1 MTVIICVDD
10 KMGTIFNCRRQS
22 QDNILRERV
31 LALSENANLWM
42 SPYSQKQFRE
52 NDNRNICVA
61 DNYLFAAE
69 NEDFCFVEGVPL
81 SAFSEKI
88 DRIILYKWNR
98 VYPSDETFD
107 MDLSSWLLISSYDF
121 KGCSHDRITEEVYV
135 RNEET

>member
-1 MTVIICVDD
+1 MTAIICVDD
-10 KMGTIFNCRRQS
+10 KMGTLFNCRRQS

-31 LALSENANLWM
+31 LALSEDVNLWM

-69 NEDFCFVEGVPL
+69 NEDFCFVEGVPV
-81 SAFSEKI
+81 SAFLEKI

-98 VYPSDETFD
+98 TYPSDEFFD
-107 MDLSSWLLISSYDF
+107 LDLREWVRFSTYEFAGSS
-121 KGCSHDRITEEVYV
+121 HERITEEVYV
-135 RNEET
+135 KNA